1 MKNIRSNLRLVVL
14 CFMLLLG
21 TSMAAANTG
30 GRLPNLYV
38 VVDHI
43 TPEPVEPGQE
53 VTAKLRVSNDG
64 GATADAVSLSV
75 KSEFPFYVKTKS
87 STLGETSSLC
97 VGCSLESTF
106 YLAVDPAAI
115 SGAYPLDLEIH
126 TGDAVIMP
134 SETLTIQVRGT
145 PDLVMEAKP
154 YPKPLEPNDHFDY
167 ALSLENIG
175 TGTAR
180 NIKITSDSS
189 SFVLLGSGI
198 VTLDELHAGAHEE
211 LLLPFQ
217 ISESL
222 IPDTYTVPITLSF
235 LDEQNTVYNT
245 SQYLGFKILHR
256 AELAIQSLKV
266 DPPRP
271 AAGEDIEIKLR
282 IQNAGYGTAENVKVE
297 LNSALEGNKKTF
309 LGKIESKDDSL
320 AIFTLAAPDM
330 EEAKVT
336 ATISYKDDL
345 GTTEVVEDFAIPVE
359 IGSGVGAFPV
369 IVGLIVLLIF
379 AYFAYRRFGK
389 AKR

>member
-1 MKNIRSNLRLVVL
+1 LEQAWQQQILE
-14 CFMLLLG
+14 
-21 TSMAAANTG
+21 

-222 IPDTYTVPITLSF
+222 IPDTYTVP
-235 LDEQNTVYNT
+235 
-245 SQYLGFKILHR
+245 
-256 AELAIQSLKV
+256 
-266 DPPRP
+266 
-271 AAGEDIEIKLR
+271 
-282 IQNAGYGTAENVKVE
+282 
-297 LNSALEGNKKTF
+297 
-309 LGKIESKDDSL
+309 
-320 AIFTLAAPDM
+320 
-330 EEAKVT
+330 
-336 ATISYKDDL
+336 
-345 GTTEVVEDFAIPVE
+345 
-359 IGSGVGAFPV
+359 
-369 IVGLIVLLIF
+369 
-379 AYFAYRRFGK
+379 
-389 AKR
+389 